1 MKSTPGA
8 QVEDFIPW
16 VRPELSW
23 RSASEQE
30 EEEEEMKGL
39 VDRYAPGSETGR
51 RMPRGRPI
59 EQNDRT
65 GSLRMGVRRCRQS

>member
-16 VRPELSW
+16 VRPELNRPSV
-23 RSASEQE
+23 SKEE

-39 VDRYAPGSETGR
+39 VDRYTA
-51 RMPRGRPI
+51 MK
-59 EQNDRT
+59 
-65 GSLRMGVRRCRQS
+65 